1 MRIPKKFAVLLLSL
15 LLTCCG
21 DSREKVQPAGNEV
34 GTVSR
39 FVLENIMEERIV
51 IPDKYR
57 LTDLQGNVFCI
68 KEILSS
74 PKIAVIF
81 HESFCGDCI
90 AEQIN
95 VLHSSVDN
103 LQEKVI
109 GFATYSNIRKI
120 KILFKQYDVKFPVYF
135 VPYSDS
141 DLIFGDNNS
150 HNQPYYFYIDHTLSA
165 RYVFHP
171 NVYYPKVTTDY
182 LAMCSNL
189 IDDYLRKNESVLL
202 DKNHLFI
209 DNVLKGKE
217 LQIKIPYSNRSS
229 ENTLYLDSVK
239 VSCDCL
245 KIVSFQKKLSP
256 SETAVLYLTYRPEHP
271 GFDRK
276 QIAFF
281 FKEQGVFN
289 CILKM
294 YVTM

>member
-57 LTDLQGNVFCI
+57 LTDLQGNV
-68 KEILSS
+68 
-74 PKIAVIF
+74 
-81 HESFCGDCI
+81 
-90 AEQIN
+90 
-95 VLHSSVDN
+95 
-103 LQEKVI
+103 
-109 GFATYSNIRKI
+109 
-120 KILFKQYDVKFPVYF
+120 
-135 VPYSDS
+135 
-141 DLIFGDNNS
+141 
-150 HNQPYYFYIDHTLSA
+150 
-165 RYVFHP
+165 
-171 NVYYPKVTTDY
+171 
-182 LAMCSNL
+182 
-189 IDDYLRKNESVLL
+189 
-202 DKNHLFI
+202 
-209 DNVLKGKE
+209 
-217 LQIKIPYSNRSS
+217 
-229 ENTLYLDSVK
+229 
-239 VSCDCL
+239 SCDCL
-245 KIVSFQKKLSP
+245 KIASFQKKLPP